1 MTYVYYVY
9 EMIERKRED
18 VGFSCKRYKVNQL
31 VGEYEDTAAAK
42 KHPVSDKEKDFPDG
56 VYMITPNKL
65 EEKELLPPKTEP
77 KPKPKV
83 DKKKKK
89 K

>member
-1 MTYVYYVY
+1 MTYVYYIY
-9 EMIERKRED
+9 ETIERKRED

-31 VGEYEDTAAAK
+31 VGEYEDIDAAK
-42 KHPVSDKEKDFPDG
+42 KHQASDKEKDFPDG

-65 EEKELLPPKTEP
+65 EEKELLPPKTPP
-77 KPKPKV
+77 KSKV

-89 K
+89 

>member
-42 KHPVSDKEKDFPDG
+42 KHPASDKEKDFPDG
-56 VYMITPNKL
+56 FYMITPNKL
-65 EEKELLPPKTEP
+65 EEKELLPPKTP
-77 KPKPKV
+77 PKPKV

-89 K
+89 